1 MSKQQTLLELEAELK
16 KLISTEMGRRSF
28 LTALPLLMTAC
39 ATSGQTRYR
48 EGDNRGQATSMTVGD
63 EVRMTAEV
71 LPKMKQE
78 YPVIPNP
85 ELQRY
90 ISNLGTR
97 IAIKNGLQG
106 NPYNYNF
113 SVVDVGYVNAFA
125 LPAGT
130 VFITAPL
137 IAMADSEAELAGVV
151 GHEIGH
157 IQARHTAER
166 MHAQNKSKGK
176 SLLLSL
182 GTGLLGAAAGYGLG
196 QVVCRRSSRAEEK
209 ACLNKTLQLGAVAG
223 FSGGLLIQQFGFM
236 ANSREDEME
245 ADRISFN
252 TAFKAG
258 YHKDYVGKFYDK
270 LLVMNQQSHGKQQQD
285 VVSVALADVMS
296 THPPSINRVNQ
307 MKQMASTVQN
317 PAGTKISTK
326 SFERAKSIAKQ
337 YAARAQSAAKARS

>member
-1 MSKQQTLLELEAELK
+1 MINKQQTLLELEAELK
-16 KLISTEMGRRSF
+16 KLISTQMGRRHF
-28 LTALPLLMTAC
+28 LAALPLLMTAC
-39 ATSGQTRYR
+39 ATTEQTRYR
-48 EGDNRGQATSMTVGD
+48 EGDNSGQATDMSVGD
-63 EVRMTAEV
+63 EIRMTAEV

-78 YPVIPNP
+78 YPVIPNQ

-90 ISNLGTR
+90 ISNLGTQ

-106 NPYNYNF
+106 KPYNYNF

-137 IAMADSEAELAGVV
+137 IAMADTEAELAGVV

-166 MHAQNKSKGK
+166 MHVQKKSQGK
-176 SLLLSL
+176 SLLFSL
-182 GTGLLGAAAGYGLG
+182 GAGLLGAAAGYGLG
-196 QVVCRRSSRAEEK
+196 QVVCRRSNRAEEK
-209 ACLNKTLQLGAVAG
+209 ACMQRTLQLGSMAG
-223 FSGGLLIQQFGFM
+223 FSGGLLIKQFGFM

-270 LLVMNQQSHGKQQQD
+270 LLVMNQQSKSQQQQSI
-285 VVSVALADVMS
+285 VNVALADVMS

-307 MKQMASTVQN
+307 MKQMARSVQN
-317 PAGTKISTK
+317 PTGTRISTR

-337 YAARAQSAAKARS
+337 YAERSQAAAKKS